1 MLLQAQAFLIS
12 TQKAL
17 CIAVRGW
24 NGVSMTKESE
34 KEAIIVAGV
43 GVVTLNDDK
52 RLLKK
57 LEPVLDAV
65 LPEGKRGEGART
77 MINKEISD
85 FFISLINDQIE
96 AYNTKYTLGYGKD
109 DYHEAIDSVTVSQLP
124 GELDSQNS
132 R

>member
-1 MLLQAQAFLIS
+1 
-12 TQKAL
+12 
-17 CIAVRGW
+17 
-24 NGVSMTKESE
+24 MTKESE